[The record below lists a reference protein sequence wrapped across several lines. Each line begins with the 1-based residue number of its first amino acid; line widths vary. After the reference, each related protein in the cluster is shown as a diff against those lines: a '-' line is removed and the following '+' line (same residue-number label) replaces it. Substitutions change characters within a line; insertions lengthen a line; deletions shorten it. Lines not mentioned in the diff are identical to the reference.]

1 MTQDYNG
8 NFFSELDEDGNQITY
23 TILTRV
29 EPDDSDSTYIV
40 FYENVEGEE
49 QQDIQIEAAEVI
61 ANEDGDGEQLYEIET
76 EEEWAM
82 IEEVVN
88 TIMSL

>member
-1 MTQDYNG
+1 MSQDYSG
-8 NFFSELDEDGNQITY
+8 QFFTELDEDGNEVVY
-23 TILTRV
+23 TILTRI

-40 FYENVEGEE
+40 FYEDTEE
-49 QQDIQIEAAEVI
+49 DDIQIEAAEVI
-61 ANEDGDGEQLYEIET
+61 ENEDGSGEQLYEIET

>member
-1 MTQDYNG
+1 MSQDYSG
-8 NFFSELDEDGNQITY
+8 QFFTELDEDGNEIVY
-23 TILTRV
+23 TILTRI

-40 FYENVEGEE
+40 FYEDTEE
-49 QQDIQIEAAEVI
+49 DDIQIEAAEVI
-61 ANEDGDGEQLYEIET
+61 ANEDGSGEQLYEIET

>member
-1 MTQDYNG
+1 MSQDYSG
-8 NFFSELDEDGNQITY
+8 QFFTELDEDGNEVVY
-23 TILTRV
+23 TILTRI

-40 FYENVEGEE
+40 FYEDTEE
-49 QQDIQIEAAEVI
+49 DDIQIEAAEVI
-61 ANEDGDGEQLYEIET
+61 ENEDGSGEQLYEIEN

>member
-1 MTQDYNG
+1 MSQNFHG
-8 NFFSELDEDGNQITY
+8 NFFTELDEEGNEITY
-23 TILTRV
+23 TILSRI
-29 EPDDSDSTYIV
+29 EPDDSDSTYLV
-40 FYENVEGEE
+40 FYEEREGEE
-49 QQDIQIEAAEVI
+49 NDLQIEAAEVI

>member
-1 MTQDYNG
+1 MSQDYSG
-8 NFFSELDEDGNQITY
+8 QFFTELDEEGNEITY
-23 TILTRV
+23 TILTRI

-40 FYENVEGEE
+40 FYEDTEDEN
-49 QQDIQIEAAEVI
+49 IQIEAAEII
-61 ANEDGDGEQLYEIET
+61 ANEDGSGEQLYEIET